1 MPLLD
6 PRIDPRIDAYIAQSP
21 DFAQPILVS
30 LRAAIHAA
38 CPDVEETMKWSC
50 PHFEYKGLLCGMAAF
65 KAHCKLNFW
74 KAALM
79 FPAMKEGEATD
90 PFGHL
95 ASVKDL
101 PSKSVLAGYVR
112 QAMKLNEEGAKP
124 PARAKPA
131 AAPLIVPAYF
141 LAALQADKTAQAAF
155 DAAAPG
161 FRREYVAWL
170 EEAKTEATRLRR
182 MGQAIEWIAA
192 GKARNWKYEKC

>member
-1 MPLLD
+1 MPTL
-6 PRIDPRIDAYIAQSP
+6 DPRIDAYIAESP
-21 DFAQPILVS
+21 DFAQPILAH
-30 LRAAIHAA
+30 LRAAVHAA
-38 CPDVEETMKWSC
+38 CPDVQETMKWSC
-50 PHFEYKGLLCGMAAF
+50 PHFEYKGLLCGMASF

-79 FPAMKEGEATD
+79 FPKTAEGEAID

-112 QAMKLNEEGAKP
+112 QAMKLNEEGGKT

-131 AAPLIVPAYF
+131 TAPLIVPDYF
-141 LAALQADKTAQAAF
+141 LAALKVDKAAQAAF
-155 DAAAPG
+155 DGAAPG

-182 MGQAIEWIAA
+182 MGQAIEWIAD
-192 GKARNWKYEKC
+192 GKSRNWKYEKC